1 LVTGGMNADRDL
13 VINAFGVD
21 VPAALDGEWR

>member
-1 LVTGGMNADRDL
+1 LVTGGINADRDL
-13 VINAFGVD
+13 VTNAFGVD